1 MKLYTLLSMCV
12 LALASCAGNGNKNA
26 DTAQTATA
34 EDTSNAATLNA
45 PAQNMEYCFLRTEG
59 TSNQDT
65 TAIHLNIT
73 AGKVSGEMQ
82 WLPKEKDARKGTLEG
97 TMTGKDIK
105 AVWTYMQE
113 GAKDTLSVAFQL
125 SAQEL
130 AQKPYKVTKD
140 GRQETDGASAYT
152 IIYKLDNCSKFK
164 PAAKPSL

>member
-1 MKLYTLLSMCV
+1 MCA
-12 LALASCAGNGNKNA
+12 LALASCTGNGNKSA
-26 DTAQTATA
+26 DSTKNTTA
-34 EDTSNAATLNA
+34 EDTSNTATLKG
-45 PAQNMEYCFLRTEG
+45 PAQNMDYCFLRTEG

-65 TAIHLNIT
+65 TAIHLTID

-97 TMTGKDIK
+97 TMKGNDIK

-113 GAKDTLSVAFQL
+113 GAKDTMAVAFQL

-130 AQKPYKVTKD
+130 GQKPFKVTKD
-140 GRQETDGASAYT
+140 GRQETDGTAGYT

-164 PAAKPSL
+164 TAAKPSL